1 MAKNVTMTP
10 DEVIEKLQPI
20 QDPELRMSIV
30 DLGLIYDVNID
41 DNDIVTVTYTL
52 TTPACPLG
60 PMITAQIQD
69 VLMDVEGVRDVETE
83 LTFTPLWDPRTMASD
98 EIKMQL
104 GIW

>member
-1 MAKNVTMTP
+1 MAKNVTITP

-30 DLGLIYDVNID
+30 DLGLIYDVQINDENIV
-41 DNDIVTVTYTL
+41 NVLFTL

-60 PMITAQIQD
+60 PVLVAQIEYA
-69 VLMDVEGVRDVETE
+69 VMEIEGVKDVTTE
-83 LTFTPLWDPRTMASD
+83 LTFTPRWDPRTMASD

>member
-1 MAKNVTMTP
+1 MAKNVTITP

-41 DNDIVTVTYTL
+41 DNDIITVTYTL

-69 VLMDVEGVRDVETE
+69 VLMDVDGVRDVETE
-83 LTFTPLWDPRTMASD
+83 LTFSPLWDPRTMASD